1 MVVCD
6 EIQIIRQIN
15 EDPRSLKFIQKLSLT
30 FTNDKNVTAYV
41 AICDCSSGN
50 HNSSPNLV
58 ILVFFFY
65 LCRPQSRSS
74 SMAKKTETVV
84 RQQQAIPLRQNTKF
98 TKQIVQHKLWSE
110 WIFFRHIRAGNTL
123 TRYTSLEG
131 MSMRSHLCQG
141 DMTRHPSPKRSF
153 SDSWRS
159 ETFEYFISDSHIFAA
174 QRSYFSLFIRI
185 SLCNQPAGKQ
195 DRKLPN

>member
-6 EIQIIRQIN
+6 EIQIIGQIN

-30 FTNDKNVTAYV
+30 FTNDINVTAYV
-41 AICDCSSGN
+41 AICDCSSRN

-84 RQQQAIPLRQNTKF
+84 RQQQAIPLRQ
-98 TKQIVQHKLWSE
+98 HKLWSE
-110 WIFFRHIRAGNTL
+110 WIFLDISGLELLWLGTLRLKAWACEAICAKETWQGILPPNAALVTAGEVRRLNISSQTATSSLRNEAIFHCSLGFRSAISQLESKTENSPIRPLWPRTL
-123 TRYTSLEG
+123 
-131 MSMRSHLCQG
+131 
-141 DMTRHPSPKRSF
+141 
-153 SDSWRS
+153 
-159 ETFEYFISDSHIFAA
+159 
-174 QRSYFSLFIRI
+174 
-185 SLCNQPAGKQ
+185 
-195 DRKLPN
+195 

>member
-6 EIQIIRQIN
+6 EIQIIGQIN

-30 FTNDKNVTAYV
+30 FTNDINVTAYV

-84 RQQQAIPLRQNTKF
+84 RQQQAIPLRQ
-98 TKQIVQHKLWSE
+98 HKLWSE
-110 WIFFRHIRAGNTL
+110 WIFLDISGLEILWLGTLRLKAWACEAICAKETWQGILPPNAALVTAGEVRRLNISSQTATSSLRNEAIFHCSLGFRSAISQLESKTENSPIRPLWPRTL
-123 TRYTSLEG
+123 
-131 MSMRSHLCQG
+131 
-141 DMTRHPSPKRSF
+141 
-153 SDSWRS
+153 
-159 ETFEYFISDSHIFAA
+159 
-174 QRSYFSLFIRI
+174 
-185 SLCNQPAGKQ
+185 
-195 DRKLPN
+195 